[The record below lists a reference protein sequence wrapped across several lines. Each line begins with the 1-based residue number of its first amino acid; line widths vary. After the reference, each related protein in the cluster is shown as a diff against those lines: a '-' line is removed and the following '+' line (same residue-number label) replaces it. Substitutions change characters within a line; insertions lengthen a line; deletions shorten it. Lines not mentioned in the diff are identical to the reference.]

1 MFKLDSRLHNDTFFV
16 CDLSLCRVLLMND
29 SQFPWLILVPMKND
43 IAEIID
49 LSEEEQITL
58 LKESALASKAMQ
70 ALFSPLKLNVAAL
83 GNVVRQ
89 LHVHHVAR
97 FENDCAWPKP
107 VWATSQQ
114 WHITL
119 TMQRRLLS
127 PLSSGLK
134 TTARGRRPLIAI
146 NKQFTLKGVTYDCFN
161 YPNA

>member
-49 LSEEEQITL
+49 LSEQEQVTL
-58 LKESALASKAMQ
+58 LQESALASKALQ

-97 FENDCAWPKP
+97 FDNDFAWPKP
-107 VWATSQQ
+107 VWGNQPTVAYDPDKANALVEMLKQ
-114 WHITL
+114 W
-119 TMQRRLLS
+119 
-127 PLSSGLK
+127 
-134 TTARGRRPLIAI
+134 
-146 NKQFTLKGVTYDCFN
+146 FN
-161 YPNA
+161 DNT

>member
-29 SQFPWLILVPMKND
+29 SQFPWLILVPMRNG

-49 LSEEEQITL
+49 LSEEEQMTL
-58 LKESALASKAMQ
+58 LQESALASKAMQ

-97 FENDCAWPKP
+97 FESDCAWPKP
-107 VWATSQQ
+107 VWGSQPTVAYDANKAQALVESIKQ
-114 WHITL
+114 WFKDN
-119 TMQRRLLS
+119 S
-127 PLSSGLK
+127 
-134 TTARGRRPLIAI
+134 
-146 NKQFTLKGVTYDCFN
+146 
-161 YPNA
+161 

>member
-70 ALFSPLKLNVAAL
+70 SLFSPLKLNVAAL

-97 FENDCAWPKP
+97 FENDCSWPKP
-107 VWATSQQ
+107 VWGNQPAVAYNTNDAQALVKSVKQ
-114 WHITL
+114 WFENN
-119 TMQRRLLS
+119 S
-127 PLSSGLK
+127 
-134 TTARGRRPLIAI
+134 
-146 NKQFTLKGVTYDCFN
+146 
-161 YPNA
+161 